1 MIHIVAATVDA
12 VLTYKHLT
20 KPLPSAQKAVDAI
33 AIAVK
38 KHKERHGNIGWIR
51 KAH

>member
-1 MIHIVAATVDA
+1 MIHIVDATADV
-12 VLTYKHLT
+12 VLTSKHLT
-20 KPLPSAQKAVDAI
+20 KPSLSAQRDAVAI

-51 KAH
+51 KGH